1 MTTECGTVVLG
12 VVSTAI
18 WVWSKLPARDP
29 LFPFAHALGV
39 RYWLDVPG
47 GGDRDSFAAGFA
59 AAA

>member
-1 MTTECGTVVLG
+1 MRDGRARRSVDGDL
-12 VVSTAI
+12 